1 MGAQRGAVVVMM
13 LAVVVMLSLAIGASV
28 VWVETGISAVRRA
41 EANLVIEESMI
52 AAIRIA
58 TIDTVELDT
67 VELDTV
73 ELDTVGGSGCG
84 DWAGRTYPINELE
97 VGVTCEVTD
106 GQVYLRAELGAR
118 WLLAEV
124 EPGAGARDRWRVTRW
139 TWPGQT

>member
-1 MGAQRGAVVVMM
+1 MMGAQRGAVVVMM
-13 LAVVVMLSLAIGASV
+13 LAVVAMLSLAIGASAT
-28 VWVETGISAVRRA
+28 WVETGINSVRRA
-41 EANLVIEESMI
+41 KANLVIEESMI

-58 TIDTVELDT
+58 T
-67 VELDTV
+67 
-73 ELDTVGGSGCG
+73 LDTVGFSECG

-124 EPGAGARDRWRVTRW
+124 EPGAGARDRWRVVRW
-139 TWPGQT
+139 TWPGQTQPGQT

>member
-13 LAVVVMLSLAIGASV
+13 LAVVVMLSLAIGASAT
-28 VWVETGISAVRRA
+28 WVETGINSVRRA

-58 TIDTVELDT
+58 TLDT
-67 VELDTV
+67 VGLDTV
-73 ELDTVGGSGCG
+73 WLDTVGGSECG

-124 EPGAGARDRWRVTRW
+124 EPGAGAGDRWRVVRW

>member
-1 MGAQRGAVVVMM
+1 MMGAQRGAVVVMM

-58 TIDTVELDT
+58 TI
-67 VELDTV
+67 DTV

>member
-1 MGAQRGAVVVMM
+1 MMGAQRGAVVVMM
-13 LAVVVMLSLAIGASV
+13 LAVVVMLSLAIGTSLT
-28 VWVETGISAVRRA
+28 WVETGISSVGRA

-58 TIDTVELDT
+58 SVDTAGLVRS
-67 VELDTV
+67 
-73 ELDTVGGSGCG
+73 GGSGCG

-106 GQVYLRAELGAR
+106 DQVYLRAELGAR

-124 EPGAGARDRWRVTRW
+124 EPGAVAGDRWRVVRW